1 MDYSKHK
8 EKINN
13 NKFYKIA
20 YPIAMIF
27 VLAVCTYGVIA
38 LLDTCGITEYS
49 TEYITS
55 LNLTLVTLIFALNTL
70 PSYIQKRDYENA
82 NLDLL
87 INKEKQKNLVDDVI
101 MFFTVLSVLTT
112 SICVARPLNLLL
124 IVKMNCN
131 VINWNDE
138 CPYLIVNLVAYMIN
152 LGLQSVFSLNRDT
165 PISGFIQQVQCLKKL
180 QLINFSEYKPCWFD
194 DILIAALLGPAIL
207 FSALSPSFLGLSLLF
222 TIIISTSLFLH
233 SQSEIK
239 LTGTRRRI
247 SCTEK
252 VLQVFILVYFTL
264 FLVALPFSSHV
275 IFQLVYR
282 IYLFLIAFCVFL
294 SLPLR
299 SNGYIRT
306 HLNKFLLKRITN
318 VTKKQ
323 VMELK
328 CKLDNELNPH
338 LAQLIN
344 ARLDISHTDYSL
356 NP

>member
-8 EKINN
+8 EKIND
-13 NKFYKIA
+13 NKLYKIA

-27 VLAVCTYGVIA
+27 VLAVSTYGVIA
-38 LLDTCGITEYS
+38 LLAARGITKYS
-49 TEYITS
+49 TEYFTS

-82 NLDLL
+82 NLNLL

-124 IVKMNCN
+124 IAKMNCN
-131 VINWNDE
+131 VINWNEE
-138 CPYLIVNLVAYMIN
+138 CPNLIVNLVAYMIN
-152 LGLQSVFSLNRDT
+152 LGLQSVFFLNRDT

-222 TIIISTSLFLH
+222 TIFISTSLFLH
-233 SQSEIK
+233 AQLEIRIAK
-239 LTGTRRRI
+239 DGRRI
-247 SCTEK
+247 SYLEII
-252 VLQVFILVYFTL
+252 LQLFILLY
-264 FLVALPFSSHV
+264 
-275 IFQLVYR
+275 
-282 IYLFLIAFCVFL
+282 FLIILFAPLLSLHTTLQCIYRTYLLLIAACVFL
-294 SLPLR
+294 PIR
-299 SNGYIRT
+299 PNGYIRT
-306 HLNKFLLKRITN
+306 NLNKFLLKRITN

>member
-1 MDYSKHK
+1 MDYSNHK
-8 EKINN
+8 EKIIN

-20 YPIAMIF
+20 YPIVMIF

-38 LLDTCGITEYS
+38 LLVTCGITEYS
-49 TEYITS
+49 TEYFTS

-124 IVKMNCN
+124 IGKMNCN
-131 VINWNDE
+131 VINWNEE
-138 CPYLIVNLVAYMIN
+138 CPNLIVNLVAYMIN

-165 PISGFIQQVQCLKKL
+165 SISGFIQQVQCLKKL
-180 QLINFSEYKPCWFD
+180 QLINFSEYKPCCFD

-233 SQSEIK
+233 AQLEIRIAK
-239 LTGTRRRI
+239 DGRRI
-247 SCTEK
+247 SYLEII
-252 VLQVFILVYFTL
+252 LQLFTL
-264 FLVALPFSSHV
+264 L
-275 IFQLVYR
+275 Y
-282 IYLFLIAFCVFL
+282 FLIFLFASPLALHITFQCIYRTYLLLIAACVFL
-294 SLPLR
+294 PIR
-299 SNGYIRT
+299 PNGYIRT
-306 HLNKFLLKRITN
+306 HFGNFVLKQTTN
-318 VTKKQ
+318 TTKRQ

-328 CKLDNELNPH
+328 CKLDDELIPY
-338 LAQLIN
+338 LAQQIN
-344 ARLDISHTDYSL
+344 ARLDISHTGYSL

>member
-8 EKINN
+8 EKINDD
-13 NKFYKIA
+13 KLYKTA
-20 YPIAMIF
+20 YPITMIF
-27 VLAVCTYGVIA
+27 VLAVCTYGVIF
-38 LLDTCGITEYS
+38 LLATLGITKYS
-49 TEYITS
+49 TEYFTS

-112 SICVARPLNLLL
+112 SICVARPLNILL
-124 IVKMNCN
+124 IAKMNCN
-131 VINWNDE
+131 VINWNEE
-138 CPYLIVNLVAYMIN
+138 CPNLIVNLVAYMIN

-165 PISGFIQQVQCLKKL
+165 PVSGFIQQVQCLKKL

-222 TIIISTSLFLH
+222 AIFIGASLFLH

-239 LTGTRRRI
+239 TAGTRRRI
-247 SCTEK
+247 SCAEK

-264 FLVALPFSSHV
+264 FLVALPFSSHTT
-275 IFQLVYR
+275 FQFVYR
-282 IYLFLIAFCVFL
+282 IYLFLIACCVFL
-294 SLPLR
+294 FLPLR
-299 SNGYIRT
+299 FNGYIRT
-306 HLNKFLLKRITN
+306 HLNIFLLKLMINT
-318 VTKKQ
+318 TKKQ
-323 VMELK
+323 IMALK